1 MAGKLSRGPL
11 GRLLTF
17 LVPPWA
23 RLSTR
28 FREKQLILL
37 VLCAFSFLCFGA
49 IWFLPEKSGVGG
61 KVKIVSDLRKNVQ
74 EAVEGI
80 VLPPPPAESFIGGN
94 PNIKHGVID
103 RPDPHKLAEL
113 ENLHAQI
120 ELDEEIERIRNK
132 IILSKSLST
141 HIDFFLK

>member
-1 MAGKLSRGPL
+1 MASKLTRGPL

-23 RLSTR
+23 RLSAR
-28 FREKQLILL
+28 NREKQLVVL
-37 VLCAFSFLCFGA
+37 VLCIFSFLCFGA
-49 IWFLPEKSGVGG
+49 IWFLPEKNGVGG
-61 KVKIVSDLRKNVQ
+61 KVKIVSDIRKNVQ

-80 VLPPPPAESFIGGN
+80 VLPPPPADSLIGGN

-120 ELDEEIERIRNK
+120 ELDEEIERIRKKNIL
-132 IILSKSLST
+132 II
-141 HIDFFLK
+141 F